1 MFVGN
6 FIEWVGRADELSDRA
21 FKALQRKAV
30 CSSFFFLMTRR
41 VLKRF
46 FWMKS
51 RCFFFL
57 FLFLLLWELQRH
69 EEKREEYRRKEPCL
83 ASIQRAV
90 SFGEGSLVSFSPCDS
105 GISFWAFFYF
115 HLCLFFSLR
124 GVTPDIAQNNLCSS
138 FFFPVRWSTALGE
151 GGTPFRQCCSSM
163 TAYISEAQAFHV
175 VSESLIS
182 CLERFLF
189 VTDIFYCCPFFFPLF
204 SHFFSL
210 IRRKRCW
217 KP

>member
-1 MFVGN
+1 
-6 FIEWVGRADELSDRA
+6 
-21 FKALQRKAV
+21 
-30 CSSFFFLMTRR
+30 MTPR

-51 RCFFFL
+51 RCFFF
-57 FLFLLLWELQRH
+57 FLVSFFFLLELQRH

-90 SFGEGSLVSFSPCDS
+90 SFGEGSLVSSSPCDS

-115 HLCLFFSLR
+115 HLCLFFF
-124 GVTPDIAQNNLCSS
+124 LCEE
-138 FFFPVRWSTALGE
+138 W
-151 GGTPFRQCCSSM
+151 RQTSHKTIC
-163 TAYISEAQAFHV
+163 A
-175 VSESLIS
+175 
-182 CLERFLF
+182 
-189 VTDIFYCCPFFFPLF
+189 PFFFSCALEYRSWGRRYSIQAMLFFNDRSHIWSTSIPCSLWVSYQLPWTFPFRNCHFLLLSFVFFFYSLF
-204 SHFFSL
+204 SFSFFFSL